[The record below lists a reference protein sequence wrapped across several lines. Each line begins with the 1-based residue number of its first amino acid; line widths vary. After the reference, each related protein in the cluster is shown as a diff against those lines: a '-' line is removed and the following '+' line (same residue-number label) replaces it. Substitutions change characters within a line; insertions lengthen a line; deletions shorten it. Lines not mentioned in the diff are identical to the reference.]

1 MSTAGAYSLPSTG
14 HCPCSRGAIGSARVV
29 PSLQE
34 LIQSKAS
41 ATICRWPLVTDSEN
55 GRQPPRAGPGLQL
68 LWLRKFIHV
77 RMDATASNPACLDRT
92 ATLARPCDIPRH
104 YLNRHPPA
112 RIHPN
117 KRRIA
122 NQTLSRPAFWMVFQ
136 WSRQYAHWV
145 LEHIPRMWYYLQLCR
160 VLPRPPLIIVPRGQA
175 AWQSAILRALP
186 AQQHGSSAA
195 ATPSGPLLNLD
206 PPHHFSSL
214 YVPGML
220 SHIGM
225 LWTPQS
231 LLMWERLR
239 QYARKPPPQSLA
251 DVETGNGATRLYSLR
266 SSGGRSAGSARVL
279 VDQPA
284 LTSGLERIGFSPVHL
299 DGLSL
304 SQKLSALSK
313 AEVLIVECGSS
324 LANAMLFP
332 KGMTL
337 IVLCM
342 RQHTS
347 STGCYGQLLASRF
360 TKSAVHTLRVGE
372 PLDAND
378 ALTKRI
384 SAENVK
390 NNVQPHAAW
399 TLNVPQTLQA
409 IANLAGVTG
418 QVESGMHWPALAAR
432 GCKRG
437 RKASASLS
445 DDGVATGVPPPEWWQ
460 TPEEAAQ
467 PQPGMTRTT
476 IRSRVFSLVPCA
488 TDASWATPRCWEL
501 RRKAQGLEWRECS
514 LEAHCTRWRWCVG
527 ERNAT
532 SLRGATG
539 AGVLPD
545 KYVDCSAGS

>member
-1 MSTAGAYSLPSTG
+1 
-14 HCPCSRGAIGSARVV
+14 
-29 PSLQE
+29 
-34 LIQSKAS
+34 
-41 ATICRWPLVTDSEN
+41 
-55 GRQPPRAGPGLQL
+55 
-68 LWLRKFIHV
+68 
-77 RMDATASNPACLDRT
+77 
-92 ATLARPCDIPRH
+92 
-104 YLNRHPPA
+104 
-112 RIHPN
+112 
-117 KRRIA
+117 
-122 NQTLSRPAFWMVFQ
+122 MVFQ

-195 ATPSGPLLNLD
+195 ATPSAPLLNLD

-251 DVETGNGATRLYSLR
+251 DVETGNSATRLYSLR

-337 IVLCM
+337 IVSVCGNIPH
-342 RQHTS
+342 R
-347 STGCYGQLLASRF
+347 LATTASC
-360 TKSAVHTLRVGE
+360 LRADS
-372 PLDAND
+372 PNLRCIATCWRAARAC

-399 TLNVPQTLQA
+399 TLNVPQTLMA